1 MSSYEFRESEI
12 TMDDSLHN
20 KVALVTGGASGIG
33 RVTALAMAKAGAT
46 VVVADVN
53 AAAGAETAQFLREQG
68 SESLFVHTDVGNA
81 AAVQHLIQTIVQT
94 YGRLDCAFNN
104 AGIEGLPTRTA
115 DASEEDFDQIMRV
128 NVKGVWLCMKYELQQ
143 MVMQGGGVIVNTA
156 SVAGLVGAH
165 SLPIYSASKHA
176 VVGLTKSA
184 AVEYARKGIRVN
196 AICPTVIRTP
206 MVERGLAALPQFMD
220 VVKQSIP
227 MRRIGEPEEVAAAVI
242 WLCSDAARFV
252 TGATLTIDGGFTAQ

>member
-1 MSSYEFRESEI
+1 
-12 TMDDSLHN
+12 MDDSLQD
-20 KVALVTGGASGIG
+20 KVILVTGGASGIG
-33 RVTALAMAKAGAT
+33 RVTAYATAQAGAK

-53 AAAGAETAQFLREQG
+53 AAAGEATTQVIRDKG
-68 SESLFVHTDVGNA
+68 GESLFVQTDVGDA
-81 AAVQHLIQTIVQT
+81 AAVQNLIQAIVQT

-115 DASEEDFDQIMRV
+115 DANEDDFDQIMRV
-128 NVKGVWLCMKYELQQ
+128 NVKGVWLCMKYEIQQ
-143 MVMQGGGVIVNTA
+143 MVAQGGGAIVNTA

-165 SLPIYSASKHA
+165 SLPIYAASKHA

-184 AVEYARKGIRVN
+184 AVEYARKGVRVN
-196 AICPTVIRTP
+196 AVCPTVIRTP

-227 MRRIGEPEEVAAAVI
+227 MRRIGEPDEVAAAVL
-242 WLCSDAARFV
+242 WLCSDAAKFV
-252 TGATLTIDGGFTAQ
+252 TGATLTVDGGFTAQ

>member
-1 MSSYEFRESEI
+1 
-12 TMDDSLHN
+12 MDDSLQN
-20 KVALVTGGASGIG
+20 KVVLVTGGASGIG
-33 RVTALAMAKAGAT
+33 RVTALALAQAGAK
-46 VVVADVN
+46 VAIADVN
-53 AAAGAETAQFLREQG
+53 AAAGESTAQLLRERG
-68 SESLFVHTDVGNA
+68 SDALFVPTDVGDA
-81 AAVQHLIQTIVQT
+81 AAVQALIYTIVAA

-115 DASEEDFDQIMRV
+115 DANEDDFDQIMRV

-143 MVMQGGGVIVNTA
+143 MVAQGGGVIVNTA

-184 AVEYARKGIRVN
+184 AVEYARKGVRVN
-196 AICPTVIRTP
+196 AVCPTVIRTP

-227 MRRIGEPEEVAAAVI
+227 MRRIGEPEEVAAAVL
-242 WLCSDAARFV
+242 WLCSDASRFV

>member
-1 MSSYEFRESEI
+1 
-12 TMDDSLHN
+12 MDDSLQN
-20 KVALVTGGASGIG
+20 KVVLVTGGASGIG
-33 RVTALAMAKAGAT
+33 RVTALALAQAGAK
-46 VVVADVN
+46 VAIADVN
-53 AAAGAETAQFLREQG
+53 AAAGEEIAQLIRERQ
-68 SESLFVHTDVGNA
+68 SEALFVPTDVGDA
-81 AAVQHLIQTIVQT
+81 AAVQALIQTIVAT

-115 DASEEDFDQIMRV
+115 DASEDDFDQIMRV

-143 MVMQGGGVIVNTA
+143 MVAQGGGVIVNTA

-184 AVEYARKGIRVN
+184 AVEYARKGVRVN
-196 AICPTVIRTP
+196 AVCPTVIRTP

-227 MRRIGEPEEVAAAVI
+227 MRRIGEPEEVAAAVL
-242 WLCSDAARFV
+242 WLCSDASRFV
-252 TGATLTIDGGFTAQ
+252 TGATLTVDGGFTAQ

>member
-1 MSSYEFRESEI
+1 
-12 TMDDSLHN
+12 MDDSLQN

-33 RVTALAMAKAGAT
+33 QVTAYALAQAGAK

-53 AAAGAETAQFLREQG
+53 AAAGEATAQIIRDKG
-68 SESLFVHTDVGNA
+68 GHALFIQTDVGNA
-81 AAVQHLIQTIVQT
+81 AAVQSLIHTIIHT
-94 YGRLDCAFNN
+94 YRRLDCAFNN

-115 DASEEDFDQIMRV
+115 DAHEDDFDQIMRV
-128 NVKGVWLCMKYELQQ
+128 NVKGVWLCMKYEIQQ
-143 MVMQGGGVIVNTA
+143 MVEQGGGAIVNTA

-165 SLPIYSASKHA
+165 SLPIYAASKHA

-184 AVEYARKGIRVN
+184 AVEYARKGVRIN
-196 AICPTVIRTP
+196 AVCPTVIRTP

-227 MRRIGEPEEVAAAVI
+227 MRRIGEPEEVAAAVL
-242 WLCSDAARFV
+242 WLCSDAAKFV
-252 TGATLTIDGGFTAQ
+252 TGATLTVDGGFTAQ

>member
-1 MSSYEFRESEI
+1 
-12 TMDDSLHN
+12 MDDSLQN
-20 KVALVTGGASGIG
+20 KVVLVTGGASGIG
-33 RVTALAMAKAGAT
+33 RVTALALAHAGAK
-46 VVVADVN
+46 VAVADVN
-53 AAAGAETAQFLREQG
+53 AAAGEEIAQLIRERQ
-68 SESLFVHTDVGNA
+68 SEALFVPTDVGDA
-81 AAVQHLIQTIVQT
+81 AAVQALIQTIVAT

-115 DASEEDFDQIMRV
+115 DASEDDFDQIMRV

-143 MVMQGGGVIVNTA
+143 MVAQGGGVIVNTA

-184 AVEYARKGIRVN
+184 AVEYARKGVRVN
-196 AICPTVIRTP
+196 AVCPTVIRTP

-227 MRRIGEPEEVAAAVI
+227 MRRIGEPEEVAAAVL
-242 WLCSDAARFV
+242 WLCSDASRFV
-252 TGATLTIDGGFTAQ
+252 TGATLTVDGGFTAQ

>member
-1 MSSYEFRESEI
+1 
-12 TMDDSLHN
+12 MDDSLQN
-20 KVALVTGGASGIG
+20 KVVLVTGGASGIG
-33 RVTALAMAKAGAT
+33 RVTALALAHAGAK
-46 VVVADVN
+46 VAIADVN
-53 AAAGAETAQFLREQG
+53 AAAGEEIAQLIRERQ
-68 SESLFVHTDVGNA
+68 SEALFVPTDVGDA
-81 AAVQHLIQTIVQT
+81 AAVQALIQTIVAT

-115 DASEEDFDQIMRV
+115 DASEDDFDQIMRV

-143 MVMQGGGVIVNTA
+143 MVAQGGGVIVNTA

-184 AVEYARKGIRVN
+184 AVEYARKGVRVN
-196 AICPTVIRTP
+196 AVCPTVIRTP

-227 MRRIGEPEEVAAAVI
+227 MRRIGEPEEVAAAVL
-242 WLCSDAARFV
+242 WLCSDASRFV
-252 TGATLTIDGGFTAQ
+252 TGATLTVDGGFTAQ

>member
-1 MSSYEFRESEI
+1 
-12 TMDDSLHN
+12 MDDSLQN
-20 KVALVTGGASGIG
+20 KVVLVTGGASGIG
-33 RVTALAMAKAGAT
+33 RVTALALAHAGAK
-46 VVVADVN
+46 VAVADVN
-53 AAAGAETAQFLREQG
+53 AAAGEEIAQLIRERE
-68 SESLFVHTDVGNA
+68 SEALFVPTDVGDA
-81 AAVQHLIQTIVQT
+81 AAVQALIQTIVAT

-115 DASEEDFDQIMRV
+115 DASEDDFDQIMRV

-143 MVMQGGGVIVNTA
+143 MVAQGGGVIVNTA

-184 AVEYARKGIRVN
+184 AVEYARKGVRVN
-196 AICPTVIRTP
+196 AVCPTVIRTP

-227 MRRIGEPEEVAAAVI
+227 MRRIGEPEEVAAAVL
-242 WLCSDAARFV
+242 WLCSDASRFV
-252 TGATLTIDGGFTAQ
+252 TGATLTVDGGFTAQ

>member
-1 MSSYEFRESEI
+1 
-12 TMDDSLHN
+12 MDDSLQD
-20 KVALVTGGASGIG
+20 KVILVTGGASGIG
-33 RVTALAMAKAGAT
+33 RVTAYALAQAGAK

-53 AAAGAETAQFLREQG
+53 AAAGAETAQVIRDKG
-68 SESLFVHTDVGNA
+68 GDALFVATDVGDA

-104 AGIEGLPTRTA
+104 AGIEGVPTRTA
-115 DASEEDFDQIMRV
+115 DASEADFDQIMRV
-128 NVKGVWLCMKYELQQ
+128 NVKGVWLCMKYEIQQ
-143 MVMQGGGVIVNTA
+143 MVAQGDGAIVNTA

-165 SLPIYSASKHA
+165 SLPVYAASKHA

-184 AVEYARKGIRVN
+184 AVEYARKGVRVN
-196 AICPTVIRTP
+196 AVCPTVIRTP

-227 MRRIGEPEEVAAAVI
+227 MRRIGEPEEVAAAVL
-242 WLCSDAARFV
+242 WLCSDAAKFV